1 MNKILSIFLFLT
13 FLFNYVI
20 RLSANDDTYI
30 NSSNIIY
37 NEKQNVVELAENS
50 KINYKDTNILIDRGM
65 IDYNKNEIEVF
76 GNFYLYQELNILS
89 GENLIGN
96 TSLDSFTASNV
107 SFIYN
112 DDLKIDSD
120 NMKRED
126 NWIFITSSGLISGD
140 GFLISARRDVLNRNI
155 NISKIIL
162 LVISI
167 FYIFFINT
175 KN

>member
-1 MNKILSIFLFLT
+1 MNKIFSIFLFLI

-37 NEKQNVVELAENS
+37 NEKQNIVELAKNS
-50 KINYKDTNILIDRGM
+50 KINYKDTNILIDRGI

-89 GENLIGN
+89 GENLKGN
-96 TSLDSFTASNV
+96 TSLDIFTANNV

-112 DDLKIDSD
+112 DDLKID
-120 NMKRED
+120 
-126 NWIFITSSGLISGD
+126 
-140 GFLISARRDVLNRNI
+140 
-155 NISKIIL
+155 
-162 LVISI
+162 
-167 FYIFFINT
+167 
-175 KN
+175 